1 MTTPLLNPLLQAALG
16 SLDVNLEDELI
27 RYRRL
32 NRGNKPLES
41 KSNFRRE
48 NTLISPPNGTE
59 KLDLPSF
66 DSASNTTEINSQTQ
80 LQENS
85 PEEDIASDLVHQP
98 TESGA
103 KENLAEPAKN
113 QKPPEDYLESSEQ
126 LLRSLEDKK
135 SEAKK
140 PEPKKIS
147 AWKQVLFS
155 PLGIASVA
163 VFVVASTLLGATL
176 LDSETANKL
185 GLGDLFASG
194 DGDVETGAADEKI
207 TEGEQAKS
215 SPSGPNLANNQEFTQ
230 ELDLDTLS
238 TVESGATP
246 DIAPTVEENPNV
258 AISPSPVPNTVPQSS
273 SSDLTEAL
281 IPRSIDSQ
289 ANQNPTTTVSP
300 TPNTTEPQ
308 TITPEDIE
316 AEPAPSK
323 NESYHFVIVDY
334 TGPDS
339 LLKAR
344 TVVKDAYL
352 REFGQT
358 VKIQMSASN
367 SEADAQRLVEELKQ
381 KGISAS
387 IFNNQ

>member
-1 MTTPLLNPLLQAALG
+1 MSSPVLNPLLQAALG

-32 NRGNKPLES
+32 NRGSKSPES

-48 NTLISPPNGTE
+48 HTLVAPPSGTE

-66 DSASNTTEINSQTQ
+66 DSASTATEIDATTQ
-80 LQENS
+80 LQENAS
-85 PEEDIASDLVHQP
+85 EEGIASDLVHQP
-98 TESGA
+98 TESEA
-103 KENLAEPAKN
+103 KQNLAEPTKN
-113 QKPPEDYLESSEQ
+113 QQPPEDYLESSEQ
-126 LLRSLEDKK
+126 LLRSLEEKK
-135 SEAKK
+135 SETQK
-140 PEPKKIS
+140 PEPKKTS
-147 AWKQVLFS
+147 PWKQVLFS

-163 VFVVASTLLGATL
+163 VFVVASTLLGAAL
-176 LDSETANKL
+176 LESETANKL

-194 DGDVETGAADEKI
+194 DGDVETEPTNETIAG
-207 TEGEQAKS
+207 GEQRAS
-215 SPSGPNLANNQEFTQ
+215 SPTGPNLANNQEFTK

-246 DIAPTVEENPNV
+246 DTDAAAVKTPDV
-258 AISPSPVPNTVPQSS
+258 AISPSPVPNTAPQSS

-289 ANQNPTTTVSP
+289 ASQNPETTVSP
-300 TPNTTEPQ
+300 DAAEPQ
-308 TITPEDIE
+308 PITPEDIE
-316 AEPAPSK
+316 AETAPSK
-323 NESYHFVIVDY
+323 NEPYHFVIVDY

-352 REFGQT
+352 REFGQN

-367 SEADAQRLVEELKQ
+367 TKADAQRLVEELKQ